1 MGSSARSRLRN
12 HELVWRVV
20 RPTLTASWFAM
31 ALAARVEAQTQQ
43 PVTVWTQGRGYQAMA
58 IVSGYLNGDSRPD
71 FVIGYSEPQC
81 QSSAD
86 SCQSS
91 LLAIDSDGN
100 FLWRFQANTWVWE
113 VAIGDIDGDGRDDV
127 AAYEYQSPNY
137 LYAIGA
143 SGAELWRRRLA
154 VTGSGNEFADHIRI
168 GDVTGDGRNE
178 VIVGVAGYGGVFVF
192 DSHGSLVV
200 SHDISSEPESGS
212 VTSIELA
219 DLNAD
224 GMDDIVVSY
233 GYRCPPCGI
242 EVIDGFGNVL
252 WDFPTP
258 LRLGDA
264 ATGDINGDGRPDVVV
279 GEWND
284 GHGVYAIDSSGD
296 LLWKFE
302 HAGPAS
308 GNGGA
313 PLALGD
319 IDRDGRIDVVFGS
332 FQDGH
337 VYVLDGD
344 GRVMWT
350 FNARARVS
358 RVAIGDVD
366 GDGRNEI
373 AATTVVDYETVAGQV
388 GVYALDSD
396 GTLLWFS
403 PKSASH
409 AVPGFWD
416 LVVIDVN
423 GDGRAEVIAVQADL
437 GTGENGFAVALAT
450 SNACIY
456 RLWEN
461 GAVIGHDGGPITLRL
476 DTQPGCEWSTFSLA
490 DWIITPPGG
499 VGPPTDGIIT
509 INVAVNESSSTRLG
523 WIYVSGHPIPITQAG
538 ALPVRRTLDV
548 NGDGRLDL
556 IWQHQTDGRLAAWT
570 MAGTT
575 EIGGLALTP
584 AQLLD
589 TSWKVVG
596 TGDLDGDGHA
606 DLVWQNIV
614 DGSVGVWLMDGAT
627 VREQSGLS
635 IPRVADPNWRI
646 GTVGDLNGDG
656 RADLVWWNQRWSQR
670 GTQSIAVWVM
680 NGLQVVFA
688 TLCDLSESVGLAPPI
703 GNMEPVGNADFDG
716 DGDLDLVF
724 QNQVTTEALI
734 VYMDGLEG
742 RGWNP
747 VPFTPLQDTD
757 WKIRAVGDFDGDAK
771 PDLIWQH
778 VTSGALGAWLMDNA
792 HLRSGGLLSPPAVA
806 DLGWRIVGP
815 R

>member
-1 MGSSARSRLRN
+1 MS
-12 HELVWRVV
+12 WVV
-20 RPTLTASWFAM
+20 I
-31 ALAARVEAQTQQ
+31 ALAAKVEAQTER
-43 PVTVWTQGRGYQAMA
+43 PVTVWTQGKGFQAMDIA
-58 IVSGYLNGDSRPD
+58 SGYLNGDSRPD

-81 QSSAD
+81 QGAAD

-100 FLWRFQANTWVWE
+100 VLWRFQANTWVWE

-127 AAYEYQSPNY
+127 AAYEYESPHY

-143 SGAELWRRRLA
+143 SGAELWRRPLP
-154 VTGSGNEFADHIRI
+154 VTGTGNEIADHIRI

-178 VIVGVAGYGGVFVF
+178 IIVGVSGYAGVFVF
-192 DSHGSLVV
+192 DNQGSLQF
-200 SHDISSEPESGS
+200 SHDLSSKPESGS

-224 GMDDIVVSY
+224 GADEIVVSY

-242 EVIDGFGNVL
+242 QAIDGFGNVL
-252 WDFPTP
+252 WNLSTP
-258 LRLGDA
+258 LRPGDA
-264 ATGDINGDGRPDVVV
+264 ATGDLNGDARPDVVV
-279 GEWND
+279 GDWD
-284 GHGVYAIDSSGD
+284 YYGHAVYAIDSSGA
-296 LLWKFE
+296 LLWEFD

-319 IDRDGRIDVVFGS
+319 IDGDSRNDIALGS
-332 FQDGH
+332 FQDGQL
-337 VYVLDGD
+337 YVLNGD
-344 GRVMWT
+344 GQVIWT
-350 FNARARVS
+350 FNTRARLS
-358 RVAIGDVD
+358 QVAIGDVD

-373 AATTVVDYETVAGQV
+373 AATTVVDETGGGQA

-396 GTLLWFS
+396 GVLLWFF
-403 PKSASH
+403 PKSAVH
-409 AVPGFWD
+409 EVPGFKD
-416 LVVIDVN
+416 LLVIDVN
-423 GDGRAEVIAVQADL
+423 GDGRAEVVSAQADL
-437 GTGENGFAVALAT
+437 GDGENGFVVALAT

-476 DTQPGCEWSTFSLA
+476 DTQPGCNWSTSSLA
-490 DWIITPPGG
+490 DWITTPPGG
-499 VGPPTDGIIT
+499 VGPATDGIIT
-509 INVAVNESSSTRLG
+509 VNVAANDSSSPRLG
-523 WIYVSGHPIPITQAG
+523 WIYVAGHSIPITQAG
-538 ALPVRRTLDV
+538 TPPVRRTPDV

-570 MAGTT
+570 MVGTT
-575 EIGGLALTP
+575 QIGGLALTP

-606 DLVWQNIV
+606 DLVWQNSV
-614 DGSVGVWLMDGAT
+614 DGSVGAWLMDGVV
-627 VREQSGLS
+627 VREQSRLS
-635 IPRVADPNWRI
+635 IPRVADPDWRI

-688 TLCDLSESVGLAPPI
+688 TLCDLGESVGLPLPI
-703 GNMEPVGNADFDG
+703 NNMEPVGNGDFDG

-724 QNQVTTEALI
+724 QNQTTTEALI
-734 VYMDGLEG
+734 VYMDGLER
-742 RGWNP
+742 RGWKS
-747 VPFTPLQDTD
+747 VPFTPLQDAN
-757 WKIRAVGDFDGDAK
+757 WKIRAIGDFDGDAR

-778 VTSGALGAWLMDNA
+778 MTSGALGAWLMDNA
-792 HLRSGGLLSPPAVA
+792 HLRSGVLLSPPAVT
-806 DLGWRIVGP
+806 DLDWRIVGP